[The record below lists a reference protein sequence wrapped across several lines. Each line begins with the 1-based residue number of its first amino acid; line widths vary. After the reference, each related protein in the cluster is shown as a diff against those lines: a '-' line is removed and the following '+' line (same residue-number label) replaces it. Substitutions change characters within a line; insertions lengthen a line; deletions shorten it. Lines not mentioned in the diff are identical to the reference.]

1 MKRLFGKRALMV
13 LAAVLMI
20 ATVAGGCGGGKAAT
34 SGSGGTLTI
43 ANVTDI
49 VQLDPLDIGD
59 APSSFVA
66 GQVYDA
72 LVKRDK
78 DGNLIPGLATKWTPS
93 ADGLTW
99 HFELRQ
105 NVKFTDGEP
114 FDANV
119 VKWHIGRI
127 QAKDSVP
134 RFKKQFSVIKEVK
147 VVDKYKVDFVLTE
160 PNGAFIEYTLMTNAG
175 MIPSPKAYKEKGK
188 QFPFEPVGTGPY
200 KFVKWT
206 PGQKVELVRN
216 DQYWGGKPK
225 LDGVVYRNIPEA
237 ATQIIELE
245 TGGVNYISKLTQEDI
260 ARLQKNTK
268 LQVYNVGAY
277 NVRYLSMN
285 TKNAV
290 LSDLKVR
297 QAIAM
302 SLDFKSIVGKMLK
315 GLVSP
320 GDAIVP
326 NTSWAHPAKV
336 EGREY
341 SIEKAKAL
349 LDEAGWKAGADGIRA
364 KDGKKLEITIH
375 SPNGRY
381 IMDKE
386 ICEVVQQEL
395 SKVGIKVN
403 VKVLEWGAF
412 LADIQGSKYQMAFL
426 GWAQSSPEPSL
437 FLDALVMTGGRGNY
451 TGYGN
456 KDVDALL
463 KQAIATTDQAKRK
476 ELYGQAMVLMD
487 KDVPYIYVYNENKVV
502 AMSASV
508 QGYVHSPA
516 MNDFVPLWV
525 KK

>member
-1 MKRLFGKRALMV
+1 ML
-13 LAAVLMI
+13 LAAVTII
-20 ATVAGGCGGGKAAT
+20 ALVAGGCGGGKTA

-49 VQLDPLDIGD
+49 VQLDPIDIGD

-66 GQVYDA
+66 GQIYDS

-78 DGNLIPGLATKWTPS
+78 DGNLIPGLATKWTVSP
-93 ADGLTW
+93 DGLTW
-99 HFELRQ
+99 HFELRK

-114 FDANV
+114 FNANV
-119 VKWHIGRI
+119 VKWHIDRI

-134 RFKKQFSVIKEVK
+134 RFKAQFSVIKEVK
-147 VVDKYKVDFVLTE
+147 VVDQYNVDFVLTQ

-188 QFPFEPVGTGPY
+188 NFAFEPVGTGPY

-225 LDGVVYRNIPEA
+225 LDGIVFRNIPEA

-260 ARLQKNTK
+260 ARLSKNPK

-285 TKNAV
+285 VKDPIIGDV
-290 LSDLKVR
+290 KVR
-297 QAIAM
+297 EAIAHA
-302 SLDFKSIVGKMLK
+302 LDFKSIVDRMLK

-336 EGREY
+336 QGWDY
-341 SIEKAKAL
+341 SLDKAKAL
-349 LDEAGWKAGADGIRA
+349 LDEAGWKVGADGIRT

-395 SKVGIKVN
+395 SKIGIKVN

-412 LADIQGSKYQMAFL
+412 LADVQGKKYQMAFL

-451 TGYGN
+451 TSYGN

-463 KQAIATTDQAKRK
+463 KQAIAASDQAKRK
-476 ELYGQAMVLMD
+476 DLYGQAMALMD
-487 KDVPYIYVYNENKVV
+487 KDIPYIYIYNENKVV
-502 AMSASV
+502 AMAANI

-516 MNDFVPLWV
+516 MNDFTTLWI